1 MGDIKV
7 EIYRDILL
15 QIKRGNHKGKTIN
28 AKPLFLVT
36 IIELIDN
43 GTITSNRFPFDE
55 LLSKAFDAVQL
66 KYNQQPSPLYYPFYY
81 LTTQK
86 IWHHKYRLDSTKKTQ
101 CPSAKFIREN
111 IEYAYLDN
119 ALWDLLQNPDTRNYL
134 KEKIINA
141 YLQ

>member
-1 MGDIKV
+1 MENIKV

-43 GTITSNRFPFDE
+43 GIITSNRFAFDD

-86 IWHHKYRLDSTKKTQ
+86 IWHHKYRLDSTKK
-101 CPSAKFIREN
+101 
-111 IEYAYLDN
+111 LN
-119 ALWDLLQNPDTRNYL
+119 ALQLNLS
-134 KEKIINA
+134 EKISNTHIWIML
-141 YLQ
+141 YGICYKIQIQEII